1 MLSLLLVLSVF
12 VSSGVLWGLRDTVIT
27 MVNEPM
33 CGFEEHEHTDECYE
47 TRLVCGLE
55 ENEEHT
61 HTDECYERVLVCGY
75 DEHLHTTL
83 CYTDEKLTEEASEPE
98 DNVVRLNSEEL
109 AESEET
115 DSEEMLLSEFSDDS
129 MDLMLDNDSFRAL
142 EGETLDPANPVP
154 LTNTIDNIAKG
165 IKFTLFDYG
174 DADLEAAQN
183 NYNISWDSEN
193 NKWVHNNVKNAGIN
207 TGRDPVSDIMFFAY
221 GTPAFLGTLTTDDDP
236 NNPQNVYRRV
246 DPDKNNYSGDY
257 NTFGTTYPS
266 PMSGNRPVQGIVND
280 TLDANGYPTIKGSN
294 NSLAYLFSPTV
305 TDSDKAYKSV
315 YTDVNHLLQQDTQ
328 GHLYYNSNMNYAY
341 YNKDTHD
348 FTVYDRT
355 FDIVNGNHHLGTD
368 IDVTTGE
375 TYASAVE
382 GGDQNSK
389 LGDKDPGFKIGFF
402 PFDDYDYSK
411 KDPNFDTKSGGTY
424 NHHFGMTMEAT
435 FINPEPTSAN
445 GISNDPVVFKYSGDD
460 DMWVF
465 VDNRLVLDIGGIHE
479 PTGGMIDFTNGIVWV
494 QDNAK
499 GKPLTSDDGT
509 VETIEKQLTAK
520 GYDFSKLPMPT
531 IIDNNTA
538 STTISSESKW
548 IVKSLGDY
556 FDGVEDWVYTG
567 GESWS
572 RYGRHDIKM
581 FYLERGGCYS
591 NLAMEINLPTVK
603 PLAVTKTVDYKG
615 HFSNDYDNKEY
626 SFTVY
631 EMVNGVPQPAD
642 LGDGYDNPFTLK
654 SGQRKDIYSFKETKE
669 LFVVETGVDPN
680 IFSRVDVNG
689 VEKPITDEGIS
700 SGDVTALSVN
710 NQYDFKNTIKDE
722 RTNFEVQKVWDDVEN
737 SNLTHTAVYFKLY
750 QTDSASP
757 DQRKPVEFNGNMT
770 FALNADNS
778 WKYQFNNLP
787 SIYGSHVYTYSVEEV
802 EVPSG
807 YEVAYSTDS
816 DGNLLITNR
825 DTRKSK
831 LYLKKE
837 WINATSEEMKPVEIT
852 LKRKK
857 KLITSKSATI
867 TVNLRDPGNNL
878 IKSSGE
884 IPVYP
889 GGSAEFKLSVP
900 GNVQYYEAN
909 ADGYNN
915 HYYKL
920 SSTDMNFEDLGNNI
934 FKVSNLQSGANT
946 VDIKVYTE
954 EADDSLLLLHHSF
967 TRTTDGWKGQGISNE
982 NVKTSAAKSYAKK
995 DALLVENRTETY
1007 HGVKLFLDPKK
1018 FKAGK
1023 TYTFS
1028 VGIYYDNRYDYS
1040 LQQDTEDNPAS
1051 ATFVMTFNDGLEKK
1065 DYGSYHTVSTKTIQK
1080 DHWETLTGTITLP
1093 EDVNP
1098 YGMYLLIETRE
1109 TDYPKS
1115 FRMDE
1120 FVAIEG
1126 YKDITVAETTGE
1138 VTIKNH
1144 TEVSYSFN
1152 FSDGSTHGWVANKTG
1167 GSITPNLNISH
1178 DGDNYYIVVT
1188 NRGYEGNGAKH
1199 LIPDLIP
1206 GVTYN
1211 FQGYLQ
1217 GNGDGTAKT
1226 ALLSIDTIN
1235 KDPNGDQYSNTKNI
1249 TTSPIPLVEGTDNY
1263 HWGPYNYDFTI
1274 PLYADKNNM
1283 FIYFETTFQGGDTGS
1298 FRIKPMTITP
1308 VQPALT
1314 EKKPGYTLTTP
1325 GVNGVY
1331 TSNNNLY
1338 KITLQEGSIAMK
1350 DFEEDAGWSKTISL
1364 GGTEP
1369 RNWNWNSTK
1378 SDLDEE
1384 PGYRYIYYVGGETVN
1399 GAILNED
1406 YILLPV
1412 ENQYVASNDETTP
1425 ILVKNKS
1432 IRFKLPSTGGS
1443 GPGRIYFLGGIF
1455 TVIGIISGS
1464 ALYRRKRR
1472 RG

>member
-1 MLSLLLVLSVF
+1 MKNYFDSFYELIHKNNVKRRRMVSLLLVLSVF
-12 VSSGVLWGLRDTVIT
+12 VSTGVLWELRDTVIT
-27 MVNEPM
+27 MVNEPI
-33 CGFEEHEHTDECYE
+33 CGIEEHEHS
-47 TRLVCGLE
+47 
-55 ENEEHT
+55 
-61 HTDECYERVLVCGY
+61 DECYERVLVCGLEENAEHIHTDDCY
-75 DEHLHTTL
+75 EKVLVCGHDEHLHTTL
-83 CYTDEKLTEEASEPE
+83 CYTDEELTEEASEPE

-129 MDLMLDNDSFRAL
+129 MNLMLDNDSFKAL

-183 NYNISWDSEN
+183 NYNISWDSKN
-193 NKWVHNNVKNAGIN
+193 NQWVHNNVKKVGIN
-207 TGRDPVSDIMFFAY
+207 TGRDSGSDIMFFAY
-221 GTPAFLGTLTTDDDP
+221 GTPAFTGTLRDDDDT
-236 NNPQNVYRRV
+236 NNPQNVYTRV

-494 QDNAK
+494 QDNAE
-499 GKPLTSDDGT
+499 GKPLTSDDVT

-642 LGDGYDNPFTLK
+642 LGYGNDNPFTLK
-654 SGQRKDIYSFKETKE
+654 SGQRKDIYSFNETKE

-689 VEKPITDEGIS
+689 DEKPITDEGIS

-934 FKVSNLQSGANT
+934 FKVSDLQSGANT

-967 TRTTDGWKGQGISNE
+967 TRTTDGWEPQGDVLVE
-982 NVKTSAAKSYAKK
+982 TSGVDAFAKK
-995 DALLVENRTETY
+995 DGLLVKERTRPSQ
-1007 HGVKLFLDPKK
+1007 GARLFLDPKI

-1028 VGIYYDNRYDYS
+1028 LGVFYNDRWIS
-1040 LQQDTEDNPAS
+1040 TEDGNESNPSEAM
-1051 ATFVMTFNDGLEKK
+1051 FVMTLNDGLEKEDFK
-1065 DYGSYHTVSTKTIQK
+1065 SYHRVSAKTVQK
-1080 DHWETLTGTITLP
+1080 GQWDKLTGTITLP
-1093 EDVNP
+1093 ENVNP
-1098 YGMYLLIETRE
+1098 YGMYLLIETE
-1109 TDYPKS
+1109 AINKTFPAS

-1120 FVAIEG
+1120 FIAIEG
-1126 YKDITVAETTGE
+1126 YKNIEVEAGTG
-1138 VTIKNH
+1138 
-1144 TEVSYSFN
+1144 
-1152 FSDGSTHGWVANKTG
+1152 
-1167 GSITPNLNISH
+1167 
-1178 DGDNYYIVVT
+1178 VVT
-1188 NRGYEGNGAKH
+1188 VQNSVIYNADFNVDTQNWTKFAND
-1199 LIPDLIP
+1199 DLS
-1206 GVTYN
+1206 
-1211 FQGYLQ
+1211 
-1217 GNGDGTAKT
+1217 
-1226 ALLSIDTIN
+1226 LSI
-1235 KDPNGDQYSNTKNI
+1235 SNANNSTDYHL
-1249 TTSPIPLVEGTDNY
+1249 LVEGR
-1263 HWGPYNYDFTI
+1263 
-1274 PLYADKNNM
+1274 
-1283 FIYFETTFQGGDTGS
+1283 EETFQGAKLNLSFLEPGKKYDIHAVVSGNSNSGNHTYKITFNDGNGKNRPVCTSDVVTGYNWAFMDNHS
-1298 FRIKPMTITP
+1298 FLIPSNANRNEMFMYVESNDITPYRIYQFRITEEP
-1308 VQPALT
+1308 LT
-1314 EKKPGYTLTTP
+1314 QDKPGYTLTD
-1325 GVNGVY
+1325 GVY

-1338 KITLQEGSIAMK
+1338 TITLQEGSVAMK

-1364 GGTEP
+1364 GGTDP
-1369 RNWNWNSTK
+1369 WNWNSTK
-1378 SDLDEE
+1378 SQLKEDEH
-1384 PGYRYIYYVGGETVN
+1384 YRYIYYVGGETVN
-1399 GAILNED
+1399 GATLNED

-1455 TVIGIISGS
+1455 TVIGILSGS

-1472 RG
+1472 RS